1 MPDRGKTKMEKGVR
15 REVVSE
21 VVFQCFLA
29 RLMLSATAELK
40 LCVFP
45 GRPAGTRLL
54 EPDFCFLRGPAV
66 GWTQICGPCRLAA
79 RLSWTELLLV
89 RPPDL
94 PNLWRADRSLEGLD
108 CIRSNCLAIDA
119 SPGAKRGSWP
129 HLVSTSAIS
138 LARETPSG
146 SCRSSRDVAALGPGM
161 ASGSSSSPWSLFPS
175 VLGLG
180 RASGSSG

>member
-1 MPDRGKTKMEKGVR
+1 MQLGKRERSDPKKKYTAYREKQKMEKGVR

-94 PNLWRADRSLEGLD
+94 PNLWRADRSLAGLD
-108 CIRSNCLAIDA
+108 CIRCNCLAIDA
-119 SPGAKRGSWP
+119 SPGAKRGS
-129 HLVSTSAIS
+129 
-138 LARETPSG
+138 
-146 SCRSSRDVAALGPGM
+146 
-161 ASGSSSSPWSLFPS
+161 
-175 VLGLG
+175 
-180 RASGSSG
+180 

>member
-1 MPDRGKTKMEKGVR
+1 MEKGVR

-94 PNLWRADRSLEGLD
+94 PNLWRADRSLEGLHFI
-108 CIRSNCLAIDA
+108 CSNCLAIDA
-119 SPGAKRGSWP
+119 SPGAKRGS
-129 HLVSTSAIS
+129 
-138 LARETPSG
+138 
-146 SCRSSRDVAALGPGM
+146 
-161 ASGSSSSPWSLFPS
+161 
-175 VLGLG
+175 
-180 RASGSSG
+180 